1 MSSESADKKSSA
13 GRGWY
18 RRAFQDDYL
27 LVYSHRTLKEARQQV
42 AIAIEHLP
50 FQRGQEVL
58 DIACGSGR
66 HLLAF
71 AERGAQV
78 TGIDLSKPLLKEAET
93 LFAKSKYSAT
103 LKRADMR
110 ELPYAERF
118 DGASMWFTSF
128 GYFRKESD
136 DLKALKSLAAAL
148 RQGGWW
154 WIDIP
159 NPVYLRSHLVP
170 ESIRTVRGPKGKA
183 EIVEQRRLVGD
194 RVVKKVTIHD
204 QRGERSWEE
213 RVRLYTPEQFGS
225 VIKRAKLTTQ
235 GVLGDYDGKALA
247 ASRPRQIWY
256 GLKP

>member
-1 MSSESADKKSSA
+1 VGDASANSH
-13 GRGWY
+13 GWY

-42 AIAIEHLP
+42 SVAIKHLP
-50 FQRGQEVL
+50 FKRGQQLL

-71 AERGAQV
+71 AERGAEV
-78 TGIDLSKPLLKEAET
+78 TGIDLSAPLLNEAEA
-93 LFAKSKYSAT
+93 LFRGTKHTAT

-110 ELPYAERF
+110 ELPFTSRF

-128 GYFRKESD
+128 GYFSKESD

-148 RQGGWW
+148 RPGGWW

-159 NPVYLRSHLVP
+159 NPVYLRDNLVP
-170 ESIRTVRGPKGKA
+170 ESERSVNCDGARIL
-183 EIVEQRRLVGD
+183 ILEQRRIVGD
-194 RVVKKVTIHD
+194 RVVKRVTLQD
-204 QRGERSWEE
+204 GKGERTWEE
-213 RVRLYTPEQFGS
+213 RVRLYTPEQFGYI
-225 VIKRAKLTTQ
+225 IKRAKLTTH
-235 GVLGDYDGKALA
+235 GVLGDYAGAALA

-256 GLKP
+256 GLRP